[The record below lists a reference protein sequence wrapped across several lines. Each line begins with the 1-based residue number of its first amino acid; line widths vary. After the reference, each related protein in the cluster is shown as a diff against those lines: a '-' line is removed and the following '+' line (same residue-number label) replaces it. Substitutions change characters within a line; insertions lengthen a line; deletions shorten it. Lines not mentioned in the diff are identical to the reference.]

1 MMKSFADAGWQ
12 ETHAGSDFIP
22 VVLSG
27 DALSYSYAREFARQ
41 YGAVTDVFATADIKY
56 TSTSKFVNYAIEP
69 NLDQEPVM
77 MSMLRQFASQTPI
90 GDKPRLLLAGAS
102 DWNVRTLSRNKDELE
117 RLGYIVPYIEYETLD
132 DITQKDRFYAR
143 CSKLGVPFPKT
154 IIVPFTDDYTLP
166 YGESDDLKI
175 VCKEQLD
182 VNSLQYPLI
191 AKPSNS
197 ADWHYAYIPDKYKV
211 YKVRDAAEL
220 TVILERIGM
229 SSYSHALL
237 LQEMLSESDTALRT
251 ITTFSDADGI
261 VDVGV
266 LGHVAIQDR
275 SSTGIG
281 NPLTIYGDGRDHDG
295 LLKHAARLIKDIG
308 YEGYANFDVMYGNDG
323 KPRFLEVNARPGRNT
338 YYVSL
343 AGCPFVRPIVEHYV
357 HHKETQDALRDRE
370 IVADK
375 EFLFTMVPRY
385 VAAKEITGDLR
396 AAVLNMYATD
406 AWQNPLMNPSDCLT
420 QRFWGLVNFE
430 HMKTKFA

>member
-12 ETHAGSDFIP
+12 VTHTGSDFIP

-56 TSTSKFVNYAIEP
+56 TSASKFVNYAIVQD
-69 NLDQEPVM
+69 LDREPVM
-77 MSMLRQFASQTPI
+77 MDMLRRFAAQTPI

-102 DWNVRTLSRNKDELE
+102 DWNVRTLSKNKEELE
-117 RLGYIVPYIEYETLD
+117 RLGYVVPYIDYETLD

-143 CSKLGVPFPKT
+143 CSRLGVPFPKT
-154 IIVPFTDDYTLP
+154 IVVPFADGYTLP
-166 YGESDDLKI
+166 YGESDDLRI
-175 VCKEQLD
+175 VRREQLD
-182 VNSLQYPLI
+182 THHLQYPLI

-197 ADWHYAYIPDKYKV
+197 ADWHYADIPDRHKV
-211 YKVRDAAEL
+211 YKVHDAEEL
-220 TVILERIGM
+220 TAIIESVGR

-237 LQEMLSESDTALRT
+237 LQEMLSESDAALRT

-281 NPLTIYGDGRDHDG
+281 NPLAIYGDGRDHDG
-295 LLKHAARLIKDIG
+295 LLRLAARLIKDIG
-308 YEGYANFDVMYGNDG
+308 YEGYANFDVMYGDDG

-343 AGCPFVRPIVEHYV
+343 AGCPFVRPIVEHHV
-357 HHKETQDALRDRE
+357 HRKETQDALRDRE
-370 IVADK
+370 IVADR
-375 EFLFTMVPRY
+375 EFLFTMVPRH
-385 VAAKEITGDLR
+385 VAAKETTGDLR

-406 AWQNPLMNPSDCLT
+406 AWQNPLMNPADCLA

-430 HMKTKFA
+430 HMKTKFS